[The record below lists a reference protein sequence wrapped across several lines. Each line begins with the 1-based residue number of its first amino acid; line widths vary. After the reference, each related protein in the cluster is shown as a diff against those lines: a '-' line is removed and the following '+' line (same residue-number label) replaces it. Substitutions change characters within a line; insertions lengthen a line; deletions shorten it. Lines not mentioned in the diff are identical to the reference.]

1 MTATSIQ
8 RAVRWGVLAVVPL
21 VAAAGPA
28 RAQSADDLF
37 DPTRLHD
44 VRLFINERDLRDLRA
59 RYQENVY
66 CPADLHWGDVTLR
79 NIGIRSRGRGSRN
92 PVKLGLHLEFGHYS
106 TGQRLRGLAAL
117 DLDNLWQDPSML
129 REYAAMAL
137 FARMGQRA
145 PRESFARLFINGAF
159 HGVYAL
165 VEPIDAAFL
174 TRAAGD
180 ADGYLFEYRWLDPY
194 ELTGSDGDLDA
205 VEARFERRTQ
215 RSAPRTS
222 AYTPVVDMLRAINAG
237 DAGGWRAGVDPYV
250 DLPQFLTHVAVEQ
263 FLSEHDG
270 LTGYDGVN
278 NFYLYRPA
286 ASSRHQFL
294 PWDRDHAFQD
304 ARSSVFLRAER
315 YVLLRRALAIDD
327 LRAYYLA
334 ALARCAD
341 VASRDRWLEGVIAA
355 GAALIADA
363 ASEDPLKPY
372 DAAAH
377 AAAVQ
382 HLTDFARSRPAW
394 VRQAVAGDRL
404 AAAGRRQ

>member
-1 MTATSIQ
+1 MNAISMAR
-8 RAVRWGVLAVVPL
+8 RAGSAVLSAAAL
-21 VAAAGPA
+21 VAGGAASAEG
-28 RAQSADDLF
+28 QSADLF
-37 DPTRLHD
+37 DPTVVHE
-44 VRLFINERDLRDLRA
+44 VRLYVNARDLHDLRA

-66 CPADLHWGDVTLR
+66 YPADLHWGDVTLR
-79 NIGIRSRGRGSRN
+79 NVGIRSRGRGSRT
-92 PVKLGLHLEFGHYS
+92 PVKLGLHLEFGYYA

-145 PRESFARLFINGAF
+145 PRESFARLFINGAYQ
-159 HGVYAL
+159 GVYAI

-174 TRAAGD
+174 TRTAGG
-180 ADGYLFEYRWLDPY
+180 ADGYLFEYHWLDPY
-194 ELTGSDGDLDA
+194 ELTGVDSDLDA

-215 RSAPRTS
+215 RSVPRAS
-222 AYTPVVDMLRAINAG
+222 AYAPVVDMLRAINAG
-237 DAGGWRAGVDPYV
+237 DEERWRAGVDPYV
-250 DLPQFLTHVAVEQ
+250 DLPQFLTHIAVEQ

-286 ASSRHQFL
+286 ASTRHQFL
-294 PWDRDHAFQD
+294 PWDRDHAFHD
-304 ARSSVFLRAER
+304 ARSSIFLRAER
-315 YVLLRRALAIDD
+315 NVLLRRALAVDD

-341 VASRDRWLEGVIAA
+341 VASREGWLEGVIAA

-394 VRQAVAGDRL
+394 VREAVAGVR
-404 AAAGRRQ
+404 AAPA